1 MMFYTL
7 FLASYFTKRFIIF
20 SFAWVAAIVG
30 AWSIGWMPDFPVFRI
45 FLSPLNLEF
54 VAGMG
59 SAYAYSRLPV
69 RWYPALIGAGMA
81 SITAYFV
88 AFKAEPNHVWIG
100 ISLAP
105 IVIGVAL
112 LERLK
117 APAPLGWLLTLG
129 NASYAVYLVHN
140 PIVSVV
146 ARLSMGLHSWE
157 LSLMLCMIAGTVFG
171 VAHHFLVE
179 KPGIRM
185 TTKLERYPNGLNR
198 LWDSQIG

>member
-1 MMFYTL
+1 ML
-7 FLASYFTKRFIIF
+7 R
-20 SFAWVAAIVG
+20 
-30 AWSIGWMPDFPVFRI
+30 
-45 FLSPLNLEF
+45 
-54 VAGMG
+54 AGPIRRQARPP
-59 SAYAYSRLPV
+59 STVCS
-69 RWYPALIGAGMA
+69 
-81 SITAYFV
+81 S
-88 AFKAEPNHVWIG
+88 NHVWFG

-117 APAPLGWLLTLG
+117 APAPLGWLLMLG

-157 LSLMLCMIAGTVFG
+157 LSLMLCMIAGIVFG
-171 VAHHFLVE
+171 VAYHFLVE

-185 TTKLERYPNGLNR
+185 TTKLERYIQNGLN
-198 LWDSQIG
+198 LLVNSKIG